1 MISIIFMLNLV
12 KIVNKKVNGVIF
24 SLLSTG
30 VILMMLSV
38 LIVWTDFMLRLV
50 IGVFVLVVSYVFVYG
65 AYKLWVIRKEVEKYF
80 KINIK

>member
-1 MISIIFMLNLV
+1 MLNLV
-12 KIVNKKVNGVIF
+12 KTVNKKINGVIF

-30 VILMMLSV
+30 VVLMMLSV

-65 AYKLWVIRKEVEKYF
+65 AYKIWTIKKEIEKYF